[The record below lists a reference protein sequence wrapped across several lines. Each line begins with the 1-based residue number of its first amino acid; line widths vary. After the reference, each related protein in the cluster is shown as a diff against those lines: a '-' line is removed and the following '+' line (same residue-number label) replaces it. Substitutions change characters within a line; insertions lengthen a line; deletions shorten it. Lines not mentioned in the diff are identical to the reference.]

1 MNEDILKKLELVVE
15 LMEKSQNTETQEV
28 MKSVNEI
35 KDTIAKMN
43 GLSEEDKAKIAKF
56 DEMENQVKKM
66 AEELDKFMKAG
77 DVNTNTED
85 FSRFEKEMNAY
96 LKTGKM
102 SEIIQKAALTT
113 SDGSGGALLP
123 EVRSK
128 EIIKEIIETSP
139 VYANA
144 RVYTTSTSSLKIRVK
159 KEGTNNAAAQAEG
172 AAAGTASELSYEFLE
187 LKAGKITDKQEV
199 TQEMRDDAEY
209 NVMTEIMQDS
219 GENIAEKVSGLVWNG
234 VGGSGN
240 NEFYGIYKD
249 STVTVEAFEAEFNW
263 ENLVE
268 LPYKLKKKVR
278 ASGSYYVSTEAL
290 TTMRKFKDANGQ
302 PLYVAPLTQG
312 EPGMFNGFPVIEDP
326 YMDEVATG
334 KYPVFFGNMRQFY
347 AILRRKGVYM
357 EPKRDADKDMWVV
370 YTRLR
375 EGGKVRQKSQGKLF
389 KVKAGGRS
397 PFI

>member
-389 KVKAGGRS
+389 KVKAGG
-397 PFI
+397 

>member
-15 LMEKSQNTETQEV
+15 LMEKSQNTETQEIL
-28 MKSVNEI
+28 KSVTEM
-35 KDTIAKMN
+35 KDAITKMN

-56 DEMENQVKKM
+56 DEMENQIKKM
-66 AEELDKFMKAG
+66 GEELDKFMKAG

-219 GENIAEKVSGLVWNG
+219 GENIAEKVSDLVWNG

-249 STVTVEAFEAEFNW
+249 STVTGEAFEAEFNW

-389 KVKAGGRS
+389 KVKAGE
-397 PFI
+397 

>member
-15 LMEKSQNTETQEV
+15 LMEKSQNTETQEIL
-28 MKSVNEI
+28 KSVTEM
-35 KDTIAKMN
+35 KDAIAKMN

-66 AEELDKFMKAG
+66 GEELDKFMKAG

-219 GENIAEKVSGLVWNG
+219 GENIAEKVSDLVWNG

-249 STVTVEAFEAEFNW
+249 STVTGEAFEAEFNW

-290 TTMRKFKDANGQ
+290 TTMRKFKDANSQ

-389 KVKAGGRS
+389 KVKAG
-397 PFI
+397 

>member
-15 LMEKSQNTETQEV
+15 LMEKSQNTETQEIL
-28 MKSVNEI
+28 KSVTEM
-35 KDTIAKMN
+35 KDAIAKMN

-66 AEELDKFMKAG
+66 GEELDKFMKAG

-219 GENIAEKVSGLVWNG
+219 GENIAEKVSDLVWNG

-249 STVTVEAFEAEFNW
+249 STVTGEAFEAEFNW

-389 KVKAGGRS
+389 KVKAGE
-397 PFI
+397 

>member
-1 MNEDILKKLELVVE
+1 MNEDILKKLELVID
-15 LMEKSQNTETQEV
+15 MMSKSQNTETQEV

-35 KDTIAKMN
+35 KDAIAKMN

-56 DEMENQVKKM
+56 DEMENQIKKM
-66 AEELDKFMKAG
+66 GEELDKVMKAG

-85 FSRFEKEMNAY
+85 FSKFEKEMNAY

-159 KEGTNNAAAQAEG
+159 KEGSNNAAAQAEG
-172 AAAGTASELSYEFLE
+172 AAAGTASELAYEFLE

-219 GENIAEKVSGLVWNG
+219 GENIAEKVSDLVWNG
-234 VGGSGN
+234 VGGSDN

-249 STVTVEAFEAEFNW
+249 SAVTGEAFEAEFNW

-389 KVKAGGRS
+389 KVKAGE
-397 PFI
+397 

>member
-15 LMEKSQNTETQEV
+15 LMEKSQNTETQEIL
-28 MKSVNEI
+28 KSVTEM
-35 KDTIAKMN
+35 KDAIAKMN

-66 AEELDKFMKAG
+66 GEELDKFMKAG

-219 GENIAEKVSGLVWNG
+219 GENIAEKVSDLVWNG
-234 VGGSGN
+234 VGGNGN

-249 STVTVEAFEAEFNW
+249 STVTGEAFEAEFNW

-389 KVKAGGRS
+389 KVKAGG
-397 PFI
+397 